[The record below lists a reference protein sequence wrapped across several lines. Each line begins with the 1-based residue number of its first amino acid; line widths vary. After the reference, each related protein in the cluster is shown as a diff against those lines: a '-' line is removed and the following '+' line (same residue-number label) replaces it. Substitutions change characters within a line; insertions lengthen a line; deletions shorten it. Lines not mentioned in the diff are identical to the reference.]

1 MVDLSFFEKRR
12 SSLPFYLVAIAITL
26 FLLYMVW
33 PWNTLDIDPLGWVRS
48 VVANGVA

>member
-1 MVDLSFFEKRR
+1 MADLLFFEKRR
-12 SSLPFYLVAIAITL
+12 ASLPFYLVFIAIVL

-33 PWNTLDIDPLGWVRS
+33 PWKYALILTLWVVRP